1 MMTKPA
7 LSVLIKP
14 ASGACN
20 MRCRYCFYNDEMANR
35 ETAVMGMMTPETLEV
50 VVRRML
56 EATGRECTFMFQGG
70 EPTLAGLDFYRTLEA
85 LVARYNTRG
94 VRVRYA
100 IQTNGFAVDEEWAR
114 LFARMH
120 FLVGLSL
127 DGGRE
132 LHDAN
137 RRTPSGRGT
146 FDAVMRTAQLLRRH
160 GVEFNILT
168 VVTGAT
174 ARGALRLHNFFR
186 AQGFGYQQYI
196 PCLDPLCEAGN
207 ECAAPSLTA
216 EQYGT
221 FLCRSFDAWYAEL
234 VRGNYIYNRT
244 FENWMAVMLGMR
256 PENCG
261 MAGICSPQYVIEAD
275 GGVYPCDFY
284 VLDEY
289 RLGSILTDS
298 LEALDAR
305 RDELGFIERS
315 TVLHPDCRACR
326 YLPLCRGGCY
336 RERVEVAPGEP
347 PKNRFCAA
355 YLRFFAYAEPRLRDA
370 AARMR

>member
-1 MMTKPA
+1 MN
-7 LSVLIKP
+7 VLIKP

-35 ETAVMGMMTPETLEV
+35 ATGVVGLMSLGTLET
-50 VVRRML
+50 VVRRVL
-56 EATGRECTFMFQGG
+56 ERAERECVFMFQGG
-70 EPTLAGLDFYRTLEA
+70 EPTLAGLDFYRALEGF
-85 LVARYNTRG
+85 VAKYNTRAL
-94 VRVRYA
+94 RVSYA
-100 IQTNGFAVDEEWAR
+100 IQTNGFAVDEEWAA
-114 LFARMH
+114 LFARMK

-146 FDAVMRTAQLLRRH
+146 FDAVMRAARLFERY

-174 ARGALRLHNFFR
+174 ARGALRLHNFFD
-186 AQGFGYQQYI
+186 AQGFRYQQYI
-196 PCLDPLCEAGN
+196 PCLDPLCGADGDAH
-207 ECAAPSLTA
+207 AALTSD
-216 EQYGT
+216 QYAT
-221 FLCRSFDAWYAEL
+221 FLCRTFDAWYDDL
-234 VRGNYIYNRT
+234 VHGKYVYNRT
-244 FENWMAVMLGMR
+244 FENYMAILIGR
-256 PENCG
+256 QPENCG

-298 LEALDAR
+298 FESLDAR
-305 RDELGFIERS
+305 REELGFISRS
-315 TVLHPDCRACR
+315 RELHPDCRACP
-326 YLPLCRGGCY
+326 YLALCRGGCY
-336 RERVEVAPGEP
+336 RERVAVPGSDV

-355 YLRFFAYAEPRLRDA
+355 YLKFFPYAGERLREA
-370 AARMR
+370 VRLIAYGRREL

>member
-1 MMTKPA
+1 MN
-7 LSVLIKP
+7 VLIKP

-35 ETAVMGMMTPETLEV
+35 ETGVLGMMTPETLEV

-56 EATGRECTFMFQGG
+56 EASELECTFMFQGG
-70 EPTLAGLDFYRTLEA
+70 EPTLAGLDFYRELER
-85 LVARYNTRG
+85 LVERCNTRRL
-94 VRVRYA
+94 RVGYA
-100 IQTNGFAVDEEWAR
+100 IQTNGFAINEEWAQ

-127 DGGRE
+127 DGDRA

-137 RRTPSGRGT
+137 RRTPTGHGT
-146 FDAVMRTAQLLRRH
+146 FDAVLRAAELFRRY

-174 ARGALRLHNFFR
+174 ARSALRLHNFFR
-186 AQGFGYQQYI
+186 SHGLEYQQYI
-196 PCLDPLCEAGN
+196 PCLDPLCTAG
-207 ECAAPSLTA
+207 ESQPALTA

-234 VRGNYIYNRT
+234 ERGNYIYNRS
-244 FENWMAVMLGMR
+244 FENWMAITLGMR

-261 MAGICSPQYVIEAD
+261 MAGVCSPQYVIEAD

-298 LEALDAR
+298 FEALDAR
-305 RDELGFIERS
+305 RRELGFIERS
-315 TVLHPDCRACR
+315 AELHPDCRSCR
-326 YLPLCRGGCY
+326 YLALCRGGCY

-355 YLRFFAYAEPRLRDA
+355 YMRFFPYAGERLARA
-370 AARMR
+370 AQFIASRRGRR